1 VLVGQGLG
9 FKERSAILYKVY
21 RCGRI
26 MKIVVINLLLYCL
39 ILHFSSI
46 TSKKYLFPT
55 KSQEERK
62 ENGKELMLFDQFN
75 SLFDDEAVFA
85 SKEQKEKFKDRF
97 ISLLLRIL
105 SVYDL
110 NAASQ
115 FSDKVEVEEEDGFY
129 VDLGEEDLDLDD
141 VTSTG
146 VEHVRNGHITE
157 ESNAEHKEKSSSS
170 SSSSVDLLARIKP
183 PFRCKELL
191 RRYNPEIY
199 NITGLFKQQISS
211 DLQMAL
217 SYLPVSIKESLL
229 TFISLLQQEVTKIK
243 QKLTLPLRGYR

>member
-1 VLVGQGLG
+1 VGQGLG
-9 FKERSAILYKVY
+9 FVECSAILYKVY

-39 ILHFSSI
+39 ILHFASI
-46 TSKKYLFPT
+46 TSKKHLFPT

-97 ISLLLRIL
+97 IRLLLRIL

-110 NAASQ
+110 NPASQ
-115 FSDKVEVEEEDGFY
+115 FSDKVEVGEEDGFY
-129 VDLGEEDLDLDD
+129 LDLGEEDLDLDD

-146 VEHVRNGHITE
+146 TEHVSNGHITE

-170 SSSSVDLLARIKP
+170 SSSVDLLSRIKF

-217 SYLPVSIKESLL
+217 SYLPVSIKQSLL

-243 QKLTLPLRGYR
+243 QKLTLPLRGNR